1 MRSLITL
8 ALLLLFTVGS
18 AQAQLSGLLSPPGGG
33 VGDGGMTSGVIP
45 KYDGSDL
52 VDSVLSDNG
61 TKVTSAGLIEF
72 DSVSFPGSIIAVGNR
87 LGSATMQTG
96 GALAN
101 LSGSGQFNV
110 GYIDAAYQFSGSN
123 NFELLFDA
131 TDGSGILR
139 AGTST
144 AGTSQIWLATDT
156 NDTTNYNHLR
166 FAIVDGTATISVAEG
181 GTGADNIDI
190 DIVPLGTGVVDV
202 QGKIMITSAS
212 NTNLK
217 RSASEPNTGA
227 ISFGN
232 SENQLFGATA
242 TGAGSLGF
250 YWFDRNA
257 DSATSIGGMYDAT
270 AFTTAAATVFEW
282 RASSVTVAYLTTGGS
297 FKTQGLVGPG
307 DINLR
312 TTELTVVDG
321 DILGTITFDAPS
333 ETGADALLVTAK
345 IHAEAAATFDATTN
359 STDLV
364 LSVATDGAV
373 VEQFRVKS
381 TAAIHWAPRSA
392 PPASAAAGDTY
403 YDSDTNEFCVY
414 NGSAWT
420 GLIAA
425 GACA

>member
-1 MRSLITL
+1 MFSVI
-8 ALLLLFTVGS
+8 LLLLFLVSLAHADTEIDSRGP
-18 AQAQLSGLLSPPGGG
+18 AGG
-33 VGDGGMTSGVIP
+33 VGDGGMTSGTIP

-52 VDSVLSDNG
+52 VDSVVLDTG
-61 TKVTSAGLIEF
+61 
-72 DSVSFPGSIIAVGNR
+72 SVLLLTPSNAVNIR
-87 LGSATMQTG
+87 
-96 GALAN
+96 
-101 LSGSGQFNV
+101 
-110 GYIDAAYQFSGSN
+110 
-123 NFELLFDA
+123 
-131 TDGSGILR
+131 R
-139 AGTST
+139 ST
-144 AGTSQIWLATDT
+144 AQ
-156 NDTTNYNHLR
+156 
-166 FAIVDGTATISVAEG
+166 
-181 GTGADNIDI
+181 
-190 DIVPLGTGVVDV
+190 
-202 QGKIMITSAS
+202 
-212 NTNLK
+212 
-217 RSASEPNTGA
+217 PNTGA

-232 SENQLFGATA
+232 SANHLFGATA

-282 RASSVTVAYLTTGGS
+282 RASSVTVASLTTGGS

-364 LSVATDGAV
+364 FSVATDGAV

-392 PPASAAAGDTY
+392 PPARAAAGDTY

-414 NGSAWT
+414 NGSAWK
-420 GLIAA
+420 GLIDDLV
-425 GACA
+425 CA